1 MLVKGEMTMTTKQN
15 EVIENNAGLIL
26 EGLMVKV
33 QEIDGEI
40 GNLACLNNSLY
51 GLQQLLSDINE
62 DMQSSAFHQI
72 SPFQVRIQA
81 LVDLLR
87 YSNTDLKNLYK
98 NINNSHETLFKNV
111 IELSNFESEKQK

>member
-1 MLVKGEMTMTTKQN
+1 MLVKGEMTMTTKQS
-15 EVIENNAGLIL
+15 EVIENNAGVIL
-26 EGLMVKV
+26 EGLMVQV

-62 DMQSSAFHQI
+62 DMQSSVFHQI
-72 SPFQVRIQA
+72 STFQVRIQA

-87 YSNTDLKNLYK
+87 YSNTDLQNLYK
-98 NINNSHETLFKNV
+98 NMNNLHETMFKNV
-111 IELSNFESEKQK
+111 IELSNLESEKQK